1 MNEVVR
7 PCGPKPEKNADEIL
21 EVVDPDGRVVGW
33 SPRSACHGNPALAHR
48 AVHVLVRNATG
59 SFFLQRRSRR
69 KAICPGLWDA
79 SVGGHVAPGESYEAA
94 ALREMD
100 EEIGLRQVALRR
112 VHDYVW
118 RTDVET
124 EHVRTFIVI
133 AEGPFRLRRD
143 EIEEGR
149 FWTVGE
155 LRRAAGTGALTPN
168 LEEELRRLGVLS
180 PPRPEGQGAGGA

>member
-1 MNEVVR
+1 MNEIVR
-7 PCGPKPEKNADEIL
+7 PGHCEPEKEADEIL
-21 EVVDPDGRVVGW
+21 EVVDVWGRVTGRR
-33 SPRSACHGNPALAHR
+33 SRSACHGDPALAHR
-48 AVHVLVRNATG
+48 AVHVLVRNAAG
-59 SFFLQRRSRR
+59 AFFLQRRSRR
-69 KAICPGLWDA
+69 KAICPGLWDS

-94 ALREMD
+94 ARREMD

-124 EHVRTFIVI
+124 EHVRTFIVV

-155 LRRAAGTGALTPN
+155 LRRAAGTGVLTPN

-180 PPRPEGQGAGGA
+180 RPDAEGRGTGTA